1 MVKISKPALAGDRIK
16 KIPNHRD
23 SDRVE
28 SRMALRVIRMVIIGA
43 IVALCA
49 LAMSDAAFA
58 QCAMCRASVTQVFAK
73 KLNLAILVL
82 FVPPVTMFVA
92 IFFIAFR
99 NRKG

>member
-1 MVKISKPALAGDRIK
+1 
-16 KIPNHRD
+16 
-23 SDRVE
+23 
-28 SRMALRVIRMVIIGA
+28 MVIVGA

-49 LAMSDAAFA
+49 LTLSDSAFA
-58 QCAMCRASVTQVFAK
+58 QCAMCRASVAQAFAK

-92 IFFIAFR
+92 IFFVAFR